1 MSRAFKPRVR
11 IGSFSH
17 KSLGVESSCGCPQV
31 IFGPRSTQHRGLE
44 SRREHV
50 RRPYEASID
59 LANPDP
65 DANVG
70 MPLTGQDHAWCAQ
83 WVNCVKSGSAQRQ
96 RRPADIFSIG
106 RIFSQVPVAD
116 FVIRH
121 RGSRAPLLLP
131 PAGVRGYR
139 RSGRQYRSHSDEA
152 FGLLDLP
159 HKIIDGLGVLSID
172 G

>member
-1 MSRAFKPRVR
+1 MFRTRETTRFLGVARTQAACADRVV
-11 IGSFSH
+11 FAQA
-17 KSLGVESSCGCPQV
+17 LQGVESSCGCPQV
-31 IFGPRSTQHRGLE
+31 IFGSRSTQHRGLE

-83 WVNCVKSGSAQRQ
+83 WVNCVKSGSAQR
-96 RRPADIFSIG
+96 RPADIFSIG

-131 PAGVRGYR
+131 PAGVRRYR
-139 RSGRQYRSHSDEA
+139 RSGRQYRVTVVRFMSPH
-152 FGLLDLP
+152 LL
-159 HKIIDGLGVLSID
+159 
-172 G
+172 

>member
-1 MSRAFKPRVR
+1 MFRTPETARFLGVARIQAALR

-31 IFGPRSTQHRGLE
+31 IFGSRSTQHRGLE

-83 WVNCVKSGSAQRQ
+83 WVNCVKSGSAQR
-96 RRPADIFSIG
+96 RPADIFSIG

-131 PAGVRGYR
+131 PAGVRRYR
-139 RSGRQYRSHSDEA
+139 RSGRQYRVTVVRFMSPH
-152 FGLLDLP
+152 LL
-159 HKIIDGLGVLSID
+159 
-172 G
+172 